1 MPKAGRNIY
10 KRKDGRWEGR
20 YKVDNNGRKK
30 YISVYGKTCHE
41 VKEKLSS
48 LQQELS
54 VQHNSLTEYTTQLLL
69 STVLKYWL
77 DSIRPQIKAS
87 TQWKYQFLIDTHI
100 NPELGDVP
108 VSELSAILINKYLNN
123 KLLQGK
129 INGNGG
135 LSTSYVTS
143 IMLIIRS
150 AIQFAANEKYCSP
163 LNVSIVRPVKN
174 SKRCSVLKREEQLKL
189 ENNLLKELTP
199 TGLGVLLSLNTGL
212 RIGEICALQ
221 WSDINLDENVLYVR
235 HTVSRVANI
244 GREEETKTK
253 WILDVP
259 KTKTSE
265 REIPIPSKMQ
275 ELLVKMKTKSVSDFV
290 ISEKKGFLNPR
301 TYDYRFHK
309 LLRKYNI
316 KDINYHTLRHSFA
329 TRCIEVGVDVK
340 SLSEILGHANVGIT
354 LNIYVHSSLELKRI
368 QLEKLNNLND
378 RF

>member
-1 MPKAGRNIY
+1 MPRAGRNIY

-20 YKVDNNGRKK
+20 YKADNNGSKR

-41 VKEKLSS
+41 VKEKLNL
-48 LQQELS
+48 LQKKLS
-54 VQHNSLTEYTTQLLL
+54 VQYNDPIECSTKILF
-69 STVLKYWL
+69 STVLQCWL
-77 DSIRPQIKAS
+77 DNIRPQIKAS

-100 NPELGDVP
+100 NPELGNLP
-108 VSELSAILINKYLNN
+108 VSELSTILINKYLNN

-129 INGNGG
+129 VNGNGG

-150 AIQFAANEKYCSP
+150 AIQFAVNEKYCNP
-163 LNVSIVRPVKN
+163 LSVSIIKPVKS
-174 SKRCSVLKREEQLKL
+174 SKKCSILKIEEQIKL
-189 ENNLLKELTP
+189 EDNLLKEMTP
-199 TGLGVLLSLNTGL
+199 TGLGILLSLNTGL
-212 RIGEICALQ
+212 RIGEVCALQ
-221 WSDINLDENVLYVR
+221 WSDINFDENVLYVR

-244 GREEETKTK
+244 SKEGGTKTK

-259 KTKTSE
+259 KTKTSA
-265 REIPIPSKMQ
+265 REIPISSKVQ
-275 ELLVKMKTKSVSDFV
+275 KLLVKMRTKSVSDFV
-290 ISEKKGFLNPR
+290 ISEKKDFLNPR

-340 SLSEILGHANVGIT
+340 SLSEILGHANVGVT

-368 QLEKLNNLND
+368 QLEKLNNLSD
-378 RF
+378 